1 MEKNNLIMKKMSS
14 LPLFPPLFLPHS
26 ALKANLIFALSILSL
41 LGDFD

>member
-1 MEKNNLIMKKMSS
+1 MEENNHIMKMSS